1 MTRSSRIIHSALGV
15 VCSALGYGAGFVAV
29 GYVLAREAVR
39 NVREAV
45 AYAGN
50 LVRSEEHEAEVEQM
64 PQQVALVFVNEDAI
78 DLELPTMGAAV
89 DESQR
94 WN

>member
-39 NVREAV
+39 NVREAIT
-45 AYAGN
+45 YAQTF
-50 LVRSEEHEAEVEQM
+50 VRSEEHESDEQ
-64 PQQVALVFVNEDAI
+64 PHIAIVYVNQDEDL
-78 DLELPTMGAAV
+78 DLPTMGAAV

>member
-64 PQQVALVFVNEDAI
+64 PQVAVVFLNQDEI